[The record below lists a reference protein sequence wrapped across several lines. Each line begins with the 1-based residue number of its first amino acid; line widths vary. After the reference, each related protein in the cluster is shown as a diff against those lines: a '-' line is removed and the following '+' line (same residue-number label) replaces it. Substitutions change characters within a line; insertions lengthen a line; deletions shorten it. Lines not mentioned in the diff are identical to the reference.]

1 MDNELLQAISDMMD
15 SKLSIIIA
23 NMATKDDLQSAK
35 MDLYEEIIR
44 AEKAIDNVDEKLK
57 GLREEV
63 NSTRYS
69 NQAVELLMKRQD
81 KMEQELEN
89 LKKKIS

>member
-35 MDLYEEIIR
+35 MELYEEIIR

>member
-1 MDNELLQAISDMMD
+1 MTDREMLEY
-15 SKLSIIIA
+15 IIA
-23 NMATKDDLQSAK
+23 NMATKDDLKSAK
-35 MDLYEEIIR
+35 MELYEEIIR

-63 NSTRYS
+63 NTTRYS

>member
-81 KMEQELEN
+81 KIEQELEN

>member
-1 MDNELLQAISDMMD
+1 MTDREMLEYIV
-15 SKLSIIIA
+15 A

-35 MDLYEEIIR
+35 MELYEEIIR

-63 NSTRYS
+63 NTTRYS

>member
-1 MDNELLQAISDMMD
+1 MTDREMLEY
-15 SKLSIIIA
+15 IIE

-35 MDLYEEIIR
+35 MELYEEIIR

-63 NSTRYS
+63 NTTRYS